1 MKILQK
7 HQAGEGSVN
16 LHLEGAVTTN
26 QDGGL
31 RKLLVKDNSSVGWHL
46 ISPALVLSGC
56 HLSLA
61 NCLAPTYCYDDLSST
76 CTALEWMERFVCFV
90 LGHLC

>member
-46 ISPALVLSGC
+46 ISPALVDRFGAEWMSPKPGQLSGP
-56 HLSLA
+56 
-61 NCLAPTYCYDDLSST
+61 N
-76 CTALEWMERFVCFV
+76 V
-90 LGHLC
+90 LLR